1 MASHGIIVSRLN
13 AIPSRH
19 KKSRLF
25 NHPSRN
31 GYQCASCSSVNP
43 FLTVDHRLGKADG
56 GTNDHKAKYYELLL
70 LLS

>member
-1 MASHGIIVSRLN
+1 MLFLVVIRKADCSIILLETVTN
-13 AIPSRH
+13 ARH
-19 KKSRLF
+19 V
-25 NHPSRN
+25 
-31 GYQCASCSSVNP
+31 SSVNP